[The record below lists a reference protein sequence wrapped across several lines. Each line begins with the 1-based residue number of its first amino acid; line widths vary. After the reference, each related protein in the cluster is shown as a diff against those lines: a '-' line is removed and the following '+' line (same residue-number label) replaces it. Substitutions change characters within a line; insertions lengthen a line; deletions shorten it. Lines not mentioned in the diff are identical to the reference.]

1 MTLLVEWNGKTPL
14 VLASDN
20 EHIICML
27 AIFDNENSWILSGK
41 CTFVLFYY
49 WCTNAKEG
57 KDNGIKIATVDQ
69 NWKEA
74 LRKSYN
80 RLKKSQV

>member
-1 MTLLVEWNGKTPL
+1 MSILFACLQSLIMKILGYYQESVPL
-14 VLASDN
+14 Y
-20 EHIICML
+20 
-27 AIFDNENSWILSGK
+27 
-41 CTFVLFYY
+41 FYY